1 MNGYLTMLDKF
12 KDMKNIKNQ
21 ELKELEARLDKIYDN
36 VTTIRERVETRKANN
51 ETIETITNEMI
62 VLNNDIKTLENCI
75 KIAQEMIAKETANEI
90 ITALKEGKKNL
101 INTPTHYK
109 KFDKAL
115 DEVLNGAG
123 GYISHQYYTVYYKTP
138 YYSPAGNQ
146 DIYITTTSDEGGEIT
161 PENMEKVKLYE
172 LIPANEILRTVKRA
186 MAAKAKI
193 DKIEKETKAKIDAIK
208 DNFTK
213 CDALYNIMR

>member
-21 ELKELEARLDKIYDN
+21 ELKELETRLDKIYDN

-90 ITALKEGKKNL
+90 IKALKEGKKNL

>member
-1 MNGYLTMLDKF
+1 MNEYLTMLDKF
-12 KDMKNIKNQ
+12 KDMRNIKNQ
-21 ELKELEARLDKIYDN
+21 ELKELETRLDKIYDN

-90 ITALKEGKKNL
+90 IKALKEGKKNF

-123 GYISHQYYTVYYKTP
+123 GCISHQYYTVYYKTP